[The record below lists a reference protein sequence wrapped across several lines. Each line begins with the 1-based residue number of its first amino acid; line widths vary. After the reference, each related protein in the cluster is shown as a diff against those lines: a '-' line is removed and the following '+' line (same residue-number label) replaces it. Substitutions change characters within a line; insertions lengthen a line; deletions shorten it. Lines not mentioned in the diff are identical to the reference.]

1 MLKASILFIFS
12 YLCILACNA
21 QTIPELEQKIESTK
35 DVKTKIDLTNDLSI
49 IQFRANDKRALS
61 TAEKNLTLARS
72 ISYKEG
78 IITAILQTI
87 FISEKISTNALQ
99 EAGLQEALNLATS
112 LKNDKLIGDCLL
124 AFSQYYFSR
133 AGYDK
138 SIEYGLNSLQKFEK
152 INDVKG
158 IIRAKSKLAQ
168 TYQMRDELPKAEAT
182 LLEILQYKESQ
193 KSGYSVTLHTL
204 ANVYGMQGKYKE
216 ALAIDE
222 IGLRYCDSVGL
233 LNLKSSFYDNMA
245 NCFMYSGDFEKAKKF
260 FNISLALDSSNNDSR
275 LMSDTYLNLGQLYIM
290 NDKSDAAIPYLLR
303 SINLS
308 KQVSYKEAT
317 ATAYKLLSEVYQK
330 NNKLDSAI
338 INLKRHY
345 LYKDSIINLS
355 SENKI
360 AEFQTIY
367 ETEKKE
373 SQIQSQK
380 LKLNKQRSGIV
391 ALVASLGIISLIAL
405 MLYRRKQHQAKIELQ
420 KEILQ
425 QQKLAT
431 AAIIS
436 AEEKER
442 IRIATE
448 LHDGVG
454 QMVSAAKMNLSV
466 LDNDMS
472 FADDEQKEKLSN
484 VIDMLDESCVEIR
497 AVSHQMMPVA
507 MFNNG
512 VSEALQIFI
521 QRIDQKVIDVD
532 FYSDGES
539 KLSKEKESV
548 LYRILQ
554 ECINNVI
561 KHAKANKLSI
571 SIHHS
576 NKETSVTVEDDG
588 IGFDKNDNSG
598 SGIGLSNILSR
609 VNYLNGEIDF
619 ESRIGFGTLVSIHIP
634 V

>member
-1 MLKASILFIFS
+1 M
-12 YLCILACNA
+12 
-21 QTIPELEQKIESTK
+21 
-35 DVKTKIDLTNDLSI
+35 TNDLSLK
-49 IQFRANDKRALS
+49 QFRVNDKRALT
-61 TAEKNLTLARS
+61 TAEKNLSLARS
-72 ISYKEG
+72 INYKEG
-78 IITAILQTI
+78 EITAILQAI

-112 LKNDKLIGDCLL
+112 LKNEKLIGDCLL
-124 AFSQYYFSR
+124 GFSQYYFSR

-138 SIEYGLNSLQKFEK
+138 SVEYGLNALQKFEK
-152 INDVKG
+152 LNDVKG

-168 TYQMRDELPKAEAT
+168 MREDLPKAEST
-182 LLEILQYKESQ
+182 LLEILQYNESH
-193 KSGYSVTLHTL
+193 KSGYSITLHTL

-222 IGLRYCDSVGL
+222 LGLRYCDSLGL
-233 LNLKSSFYDNMA
+233 TNLKSSFYDNMA
-245 NCFMYSGDFEKAKKF
+245 NCFMYSGDFEKSKKY
-260 FNISLALDSSNNDSR
+260 FNISLVLDSTGNDSR
-275 LMSDTYLNLGQLYIM
+275 LMSDTYLNLGQLHLM
-290 NDKSDAAIPYLLR
+290 NNKNDAAIPYLLR

-308 KQVSYKEAT
+308 KQVGYKEAT

-330 NNKLDSAI
+330 KNLLDSAI
-338 INLKRHY
+338 SNLKKHY
-345 LYKDSIINLS
+345 LYKDSILNLS

-373 SQIQSQK
+373 SEIQSQK
-380 LKLNKQRSGIV
+380 LKLNKQRTGIIGLIAV
-391 ALVASLGIISLIAL
+391 VGIISLIAL
-405 MLYRRKQHQAKIELQ
+405 MAYRRKQHQAKIELQ

-425 QQKLAT
+425 QQKIAT

-442 IRIATE
+442 VRIATE

-466 LDNDMS
+466 LENDMS
-472 FADDEQKEKLSN
+472 FIDYTQKEKMN
-484 VIDMLDESCVEIR
+484 TVIAMLDESCGEIR
-497 AVSHQMMPVA
+497 AVSHQMMPIA

-512 VSEALQIFI
+512 VSEALQIFL
-521 QRIDQKVIDVD
+521 QRIDKKVIDVD
-532 FYSDGES
+532 FYSEGES

-554 ECINNVI
+554 ECINNGI
-561 KHAKANKLSI
+561 KHAKASKLSV

-576 NKETSVTVEDDG
+576 DMETSVTIEDDG
-588 IGFDKNDNSG
+588 IGFDKTNRTS
-598 SGIGLSNILSR
+598 SGIGLSNIMSR

-619 ESRIGFGTLVSIHIP
+619 DSRIGFGTLVSIHIP

>member
-1 MLKASILFIFS
+1 MLKASLLFIYS

-21 QTIPELEQKIESTK
+21 QTIPELEQKIASTK

-49 IQFRANDKRALS
+49 AQFRANVKSALAN
-61 TAEKNLTLARS
+61 AEKNLALARS
-72 ISYKEG
+72 INYKEG
-78 IITAILQTI
+78 EVVAILQVV

-99 EAGLQEALNLATS
+99 ESSLGEALSIAKS
-112 LKNDKLIGDCLL
+112 LKDEKLIAHCYLG
-124 AFSQYYFSR
+124 FSQYYFGRSR
-133 AGYDK
+133 YDK
-138 SIEYGLNSLQKFEK
+138 SIEYGIQALQRYENIKNISGILKAK
-152 INDVKG
+152 I
-158 IIRAKSKLAQ
+158 RLAQ
-168 TYQMRDELPKAEAT
+168 VYQMRDELPKAEAM
-182 LLEILQYKESQ
+182 LVDVLSYPES
-193 KSGYSVTLHTL
+193 KKNGYSVTLHTL

-222 IGLRYCDSVGL
+222 MGLKYCDSLGL
-233 LNLKSSFYDNMA
+233 LNLKTPFYDNMA
-245 NCFMYSGDFEKAKKF
+245 NCFMYDGKFEEAKKYF
-260 FNISLALDSSNNDSR
+260 KISLAIDSSFNDSR
-275 LMSDTYLNLGQLYIM
+275 LMSDTYLNLGQLHFM
-290 NDKSDAAIPYLLR
+290 NSKNNEAIPYLYR
-303 SINLS
+303 AISLS
-308 KQVSYKEAT
+308 KQVDYKEAT
-317 ATAYKLLSEVYQK
+317 ASAYKILSEIYQK
-330 NNKLDSAI
+330 KNELDSSI

-345 LYKDSIINLS
+345 LYKDSILNLS

-373 SQIQSQK
+373 SQIQAQK

-391 ALVASLGIISLIAL
+391 GLIAALGIISLIAL
-405 MLYRRKQHQAKIELQ
+405 MTYRRKQHQAKIELQ

-466 LDNDMS
+466 LDNDLS
-472 FADDEQKEKLSN
+472 FADNEQKEKLNN

-497 AVSHQMMPVA
+497 AVSHQMMPIA

-512 VSEALQIFI
+512 VSEALQIFL
-521 QRIDQKVIDVD
+521 QRIDKNVIKVD

-539 KLSKEKESV
+539 KLPKEKESV

-561 KHAKANKLSI
+561 KHASAAKLSI

-576 NKETSVTVEDDG
+576 DDETSVTVEDDG
-588 IGFDKNDNSG
+588 IGFDKKNNNG

-619 ESRIGFGTLVSIHIP
+619 DSRIGFGTLVSIHIP